1 MNTNERQHTIVLKE
15 HGNSIFN
22 VNNENILQNVVE
34 KVAAVLKPNDVDN
47 DEVHNPSHY
56 QLEGL
61 GIESVDV
68 IRAVLTEEE
77 FQGWCKGNALKYLMR
92 AGKKDPSKE
101 MQDLEKGGVFISWL
115 TEQE

>member
-1 MNTNERQHTIVLKE
+1 MNTDERQHTIVLK
-15 HGNSIFN
+15 GCLDGDFDI
-22 VNNENILQNVVE
+22 E
-34 KVAAVLKPNDVDN
+34 KAMIPQVGDEVTAVLEPHNVRNTCNDDVYS
-47 DEVHNPSHY
+47 PSHY

-68 IRAVLTEEE
+68 IRATLTEEE
-77 FQGWCKGNALKYLMR
+77 FKGWCKGNALKYLMR

-115 TEQE
+115 TE

>member
-1 MNTNERQHTIVLKE
+1 MVETKSHTMNDEYTCQMNCT
-15 HGNSIFN
+15 
-22 VNNENILQNVVE
+22 
-34 KVAAVLKPNDVDN
+34 N